1 MTPLLIVRF
10 DFFTDVTN
18 SCFFLFVEIT
28 FSSKALLSFLDFV
41 LNVNSPDEIN
51 DPQFRK

>member
-1 MTPLLIVRF
+1 MTPLLTVRF
-10 DFFTDVTN
+10 NFFTNVTN

-28 FSSKALLSFLDFV
+28 FTSKALLSFLDFV
-41 LNVNSPDEIN
+41 LNMNSPDEIN